1 MNSSNTS
8 LGSKPAT
15 RLAEGSLHPDAL
27 GWERCIN
34 AICKKLNIPKFDG
47 VETRWPNH
55 RAVCLD
61 ICAWGRHSSPFSD
74 THKTV
79 EATWYTMTAAR
90 ALFKGDTKEAVDV
103 LKKAS
108 VDHPHLLFVSLALQM
123 ANNNGT
129 HAAGKEALD
138 FDAAVPSQSDP
149 YLRAISSVIA
159 TGDWT
164 SIANQKSLPLRDR
177 VYVAVRYFRDGDL
190 TTWLRDQVA
199 EAIQAGDIEG
209 IVLTGITDTLVD
221 ILARYVAKFHDYQ
234 TATLLLSTCAPRF
247 IDDIRATAFRNAY
260 RAYLQRHHAFFHRTK
275 FEVES
280 TKRSK
285 HLGRPTILPAG
296 RQIALRCVY
305 CDAEMSLQAS
315 SSSPSLSRTGG
326 GGGGGPTAGLHV
338 GQPQPPPPPKNA
350 GGNPFTDKMVAAGIS
365 CPNCKRHLPR
375 CAVCLEIVGLP
386 DRHGGAVGEAGSAGN
401 FPTFCLKCEHVL
413 HLDHARMW
421 FARHQ
426 ECPVPECRCQCNF
439 RANPELN
446 YH

>member
-1 MNSSNTS
+1 MQ
-8 LGSKPAT
+8 
-15 RLAEGSLHPDAL
+15 PDVL
-27 GWERCIN
+27 GWERCMN
-34 AICKKLNIPKFDG
+34 AISKKLNIPKFDG

-61 ICAWGRHSSPFSD
+61 ICTWGRQPSPISD
-74 THKTV
+74 AHRSID
-79 EATWYTMTAAR
+79 AAWHTMTAAR
-90 ALFKGDTKEAVDV
+90 ALFNGDTTEAVDV

-108 VDHPHLLFVSLALQM
+108 VDYPHLLFVSLALQM

-129 HAAGKEALD
+129 YAAGKDAALD

-177 VYVAVRYFRDGDL
+177 VYVAVRHFRDGVL

-199 EAIQAGDIEG
+199 EAMQAGDIEG
-209 IVLTGITDTLVD
+209 IVLTGITDALVD
-221 ILARYVAKFHDYQ
+221 ILAKYVSKFHDYQ
-234 TATLLLSTCAPRF
+234 TATLLMSTCAPRF

-285 HLGRPTILPAG
+285 HLGRPTVLPAG

-315 SSSPSLSRTGG
+315 SSPNLSRH
-326 GGGGGPTAGLHV
+326 GPTAGLHV
-338 GQPQPPPPPKNA
+338 GQPQPPPPKNA
-350 GGNPFTDKMVAAGIS
+350 GGGNPFTDKMVAAGIS

-386 DRHGGAVGEAGSAGN
+386 DRHGGGAAAAAAGEAGGGAGN

-413 HLDHARMW
+413 HLDHARQW

-426 ECPVPECRCQCNF
+426 ECPVPECRCTCNF
-439 RANPELN
+439 SANPELN

>member
-1 MNSSNTS
+1 M
-8 LGSKPAT
+8 
-15 RLAEGSLHPDAL
+15 
-27 GWERCIN
+27 N

-55 RAVCLD
+55 RALCLD
-61 ICAWGRHSSPFSD
+61 ICTWGRQPHPFSD
-74 THKTV
+74 AHKSTD
-79 EATWYTMTAAR
+79 AAWHTMTAAR
-90 ALFKGDTKEAVDV
+90 ALFRGDTKEAVDV

-123 ANNNGT
+123 ANNNG
-129 HAAGKEALD
+129 AEAKGKETLD

-159 TGDWT
+159 TGDWN
-164 SIANQKSLPLRDR
+164 SIANQTSLPLRDR
-177 VYVAVRYFRDGDL
+177 VYVAVRHFRDAEL
-190 TTWLRDQVA
+190 NPWLRDQVS
-199 EAIQAGDIEG
+199 EAIKAGDIEG

-221 ILARYVAKFHDYQ
+221 ILARYVTKFHDYQ

-247 IDDIRATAFRNAY
+247 LDDIRATAFRNAY

-296 RQIALRCVY
+296 RQISLRCVY

-315 SSSPSLSRTGG
+315 SSPSLSRNA
-326 GGGGGPTAGLHV
+326 TAGLHV
-338 GQPQPPPPPKNA
+338 GQAQPPPPPKNTS
-350 GGNPFTDKMVAAGIS
+350 GNPFTDKMVAAGVS

-386 DRHGGAVGEAGSAGN
+386 NRQGGSQAGGAGN
-401 FPTFCLKCEHVL
+401 FPTFCLQCEHVL
-413 HLDHARMW
+413 HLDHARQW
-421 FARHQ
+421 FGRHQ
-426 ECPVPECRCQCNF
+426 ECPVPECRCKCNF